1 MPKTDPVLAQALEND
16 LLSRHGPMLG
26 NDDLQV
32 ALGYPSREAFRQAL
46 ARDTLPVPVFSLP
59 NRRGKFAL
67 VKDVAGW
74 LASRHAEA
82 QRPRPA
88 VPRKAR
94 LKD

>member
-1 MPKTDPVLAQALEND
+1 MPKSDPLLVQALEND

-32 ALGYPSREAFRQAL
+32 ALGSPSREAFRQAV
-46 ARDTLPVPVFSLP
+46 ARETLPVPVFSLP

-67 VKDVAGW
+67 VKDVAVW

-82 QRPRPA
+82 QHPRS
-88 VPRKAR
+88 RTDTSK
-94 LKD
+94 